1 MTAVCGER
9 SLQLQGRTLT
19 GAALGHAPLPGGYR

>member
-1 MTAVCGER
+1 
-9 SLQLQGRTLT
+9 LT